1 MPADR
6 RASDR
11 CEIQFEEIQI
21 AIHSRREL
29 YPVKDI
35 STGGLAIEYSPG
47 TDGPFESEAID
58 IITIN
63 QDQIFLSKIACKT
76 VYDISTLM
84 YGKSF
89 KGGAM
94 RIRGLQ
100 FIELTKEQEDKLDIL
115 VKHCFDRSA
124 E

>member
-58 IITIN
+58 ISAADYDRFYLPN
-63 QDQIFLSKIACKT
+63 IACKT

-84 YGKSF
+84 EGRSF
-89 KGGAM
+89 RGAAM
-94 RIRGLQ
+94 RICGLK
-100 FIELTKEQEDKLDIL
+100 FVELTKAQEDELDIL
-115 VKHCFDRSA
+115 LKRCFDRSDK
-124 E
+124 

>member
-1 MPADR
+1 VPADR

-58 IITIN
+58 ISAADYDRFYLPN
-63 QDQIFLSKIACKT
+63 IACKT

-84 YGKSF
+84 EGRSF
-89 KGGAM
+89 RGAAM
-94 RIRGLQ
+94 RICGLK
-100 FIELTKEQEDKLDIL
+100 FVELTKEQEEQLDIL
-115 VKHCFDRSA
+115 LKNCFESSA
-124 E
+124 K